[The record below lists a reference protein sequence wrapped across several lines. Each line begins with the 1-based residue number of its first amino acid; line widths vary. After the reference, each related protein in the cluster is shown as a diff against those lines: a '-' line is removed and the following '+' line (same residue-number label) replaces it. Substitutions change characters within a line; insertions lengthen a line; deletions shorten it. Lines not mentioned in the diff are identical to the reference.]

1 MIYYYKNYRT
11 KIQIEKKQFID
22 LLDLNR
28 KKRSEFYY
36 KFLIEDIGPENYAL
50 SIITNSHIESVILGT
65 IEVSLLKNGTFF
77 MEDNDANDSII
88 HYMEF
93 NTIDKIKRDVDDFT
107 EKIKSGAFFNG
118 SIIHYM
124 EFDDFKNMID
134 KIERNVEKIE
144 DIFLK
149 YKRKSDNSFFT

>member
-93 NTIDKIKRDVDDFT
+93 
-107 EKIKSGAFFNG
+107 
-118 SIIHYM
+118 
-124 EFDDFKNMID
+124 DDFKNMID